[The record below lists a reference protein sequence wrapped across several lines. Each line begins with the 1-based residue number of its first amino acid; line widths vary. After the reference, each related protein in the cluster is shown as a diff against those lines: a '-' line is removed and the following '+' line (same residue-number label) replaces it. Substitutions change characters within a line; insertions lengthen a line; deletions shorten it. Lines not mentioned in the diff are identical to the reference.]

1 MVHYENHWVD
11 ASVVAEHHDFEA
23 LKVDEKVG
31 KIADVLDVIVV
42 HVNLAQF
49 LVSHEHVAINRLQL
63 IVIEKNDFEIAIFA
77 EQRLVDVSNFICAE
91 R

>member
-1 MVHYENHWVD
+1 MKIMGVD
-11 ASVVAEHHDFEA
+11 TSVVAENHDFEA

-31 KIADVLDVIVV
+31 NIADVFDVIVV

-77 EQRLVDVSNFICAE
+77 EQWLVDVSNSICAE